1 MDKQSARENGRIVLA
16 HGEVTGH
23 LHEVVT
29 ADTGLPPGMDAAQF
43 FTEPD
48 GTRVLLL
55 LEPAV
60 LRHQEHDPI
69 ALDPAKPVQARQ
81 GDVLLTPA
89 GPGAWKVTRQVEYTP
104 ERIVTVAD

>member
-1 MDKQSARENGRIVLA
+1 MDRQNARENGRIVLA

-29 ADTGLPPGMDAAQF
+29 TDTGLPPGMDAAQF

-48 GTRVLLL
+48 GTRMLLL

-81 GDVLLTPA
+81 GDVLLTPQ
-89 GPGAWKVTRQVEYTP
+89 GKGAWKVTRQVEYTP
-104 ERIVTVAD
+104 ERVVNVAD